1 MFSIR
6 FVSVLDVNKQMN
18 INLTTSTDIP
28 FPLIIIQNQVQ
39 SRELTFVRSKGKK
52 QTNNHQLSSVSFVFF

>member
-52 QTNNHQLSSVSFVFF
+52 TNK